1 MTNTARSF
9 RDKWEKNTDAFYAET
24 LREGSDT
31 QRWILERNGFG
42 SLTKFAAHLAE
53 SKRILDAGC
62 GNGRVTA
69 LLRTIAPE
77 QAEVVGIDLVAAN
90 VARENFK
97 DVPRTYFETRDLVG
111 DLTGLG
117 QFDFIYCQE
126 VLHHTSDPAQGFRNL
141 RGLLAPGGELA
152 IYVYKQKAPVRE
164 FVDDYIRDR
173 IAAMPYDEA
182 MGKCRQITEF
192 GKALSEAGL
201 KVSVPAVELLGIEE
215 GEYDVQRLIY
225 HFFAKCYWNPDV
237 SHEENVLVNYDWYH
251 PQIATRHTLA
261 EVEGWFE
268 AAGLEI
274 EHRCVDFYG
283 ITVRGRDRQSSY
295 ATGGKRKS

>member
-31 QRWILERNGFG
+31 QRWILERNGFA
-42 SLTKFAAHLAE
+42 SLSDFSAHLGG

-69 LLRTIAPE
+69 LLRTLAPE
-77 QAEVVGIDLVAAN
+77 QAEVVGIDLVAAD

-97 DVPRTYFETRDLVG
+97 DVPRTHFETRDLIG
-111 DLTGLG
+111 DLSGLG

-126 VLHHTSDPAQGFRNL
+126 VLHHTADPARGFRNL
-141 RGLLAPGGELA
+141 RELLAPGGELA

-164 FVDDYIRDR
+164 FVDDYIRNR

-182 MGKCRQITEF
+182 MAQCRQITEF

-201 KVSVPAVELLGIEE
+201 KVSVPAVESLGIEA

-225 HFFAKCYWNPDV
+225 HFFAKCYWNADI
-237 SHEENVLVNYDWYH
+237 SREENVLVNYDWYH
-251 PQIATRHTLA
+251 PQIATRHTLN

-274 EHRCVDFYG
+274 EHHCVDFYG
-283 ITVRGRDRQSSY
+283 ITVRGRDRRSARTAGAS
-295 ATGGKRKS
+295 GGS